1 MLVFDLWQIPPQ
13 SHSFQFLVLY
23 SIPPPFPSTTSE
35 MHSPASVCHFI
46 CSYHILPSS
55 VVCYWTTIQQHGIYL
70 NVKVLKILDIKTFLC
85 NHRLESTQSIII
97 PELVELT
104 NDEETSVRLAG
115 LETITNLLNLLDDG
129 RNLKKSLFYYRVV
142 GNSQC
147 NIFYIWRRPWTD
159 RNKI

>member
-1 MLVFDLWQIPPQ
+1 M
-13 SHSFQFLVLY
+13 
-23 SIPPPFPSTTSE
+23 
-35 MHSPASVCHFI
+35 
-46 CSYHILPSS
+46 
-55 VVCYWTTIQQHGIYL
+55 

-129 RNLKKSLFYYRVV
+129 RNLKKLLFYYGVV
-142 GNSQC
+142 GTSQC
-147 NIFYIWRRPWTD
+147 NIFYI
-159 RNKI
+159 

>member
-13 SHSFQFLVLY
+13 SHSFQFLVLHL
-23 SIPPPFPSTTSE
+23 PPFPSTTSE
-35 MHSPASVCHFI
+35 THSPASVCHFV

-55 VVCYWTTIQQHGIYL
+55 VVCYWTAIQQHGIYL

>member
-1 MLVFDLWQIPPQ
+1 M
-13 SHSFQFLVLY
+13 
-23 SIPPPFPSTTSE
+23 
-35 MHSPASVCHFI
+35 
-46 CSYHILPSS
+46 
-55 VVCYWTTIQQHGIYL
+55 

-85 NHRLESTQSIII
+85 HHRLESTQSIII

-129 RNLKKSLFYYRVV
+129 RNLKKLLFYYRVV

-147 NIFYIWRRPWTD
+147 NIFYIWGDPELTELKFRITLY
-159 RNKI
+159 NIQ

>member
-1 MLVFDLWQIPPQ
+1 M
-13 SHSFQFLVLY
+13 
-23 SIPPPFPSTTSE
+23 
-35 MHSPASVCHFI
+35 
-46 CSYHILPSS
+46 
-55 VVCYWTTIQQHGIYL
+55 

-129 RNLKKSLFYYRVV
+129 RNLKKLLFYYRVV
-142 GNSQC
+142 GTSQC
-147 NIFYIWRRPWTD
+147 NIFYIWGRP
-159 RNKI
+159 